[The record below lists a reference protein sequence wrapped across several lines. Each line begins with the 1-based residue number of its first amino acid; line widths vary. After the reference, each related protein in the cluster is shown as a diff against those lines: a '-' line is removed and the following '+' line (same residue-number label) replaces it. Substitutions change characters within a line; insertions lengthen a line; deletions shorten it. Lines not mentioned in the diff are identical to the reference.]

1 MSDGGAQ
8 AIVETVSMLAKF
20 KVGRV
25 VLWLMAAWI
34 ALTTATSHMRDSSL
48 WFFAAFALALT
59 ALIAG
64 FIADRRKRAERASFR
79 NALAFIGLTLV
90 TLIGGLFLVFRR
102 RDEVAA
108 PPPSETEVNALVD
121 E

>member
-8 AIVETVSMLAKF
+8 VVVETVSMLAKF

-25 VLWLMAAWI
+25 VLWLMAAWL
-34 ALTTATSHMRDSSL
+34 ALTAATSHLRDASW

-64 FIADRRKRAERASFR
+64 FIADRRKRAERASLR
-79 NALAFIGLTLV
+79 NALAFLGLTLV
-90 TLIGGLFLVFRR
+90 TLVGGLWLVFRR
-102 RDEVAA
+102 NDDAVT
-108 PPPSETEVNALVD
+108 PPPSEREVNALVD

>member
-8 AIVETVSMLAKF
+8 VVVETVSGLAKF

-25 VLWLMAAWI
+25 VLWLMAAY
-34 ALTTATSHMRDSSL
+34 LVLVTATSHARDASL

-64 FIADRRKRAERASFR
+64 FIAERRKHAERASLR

-90 TLIGGLFLVFRR
+90 TLAGGVFLIFRR
-102 RDEVAA
+102 KNDVTAA
-108 PPPSETEVNALVD
+108 PPSETEVNALVD